1 MADLKKKKKEK
12 CASRFCVAL
21 KIVRTKRTREGEE
34 EEGLFFP
41 LSTEEKRSLRWILWI
56 FCLLHRLD
64 RRLEGGGG
72 GGKG

>member
-34 EEGLFFP
+34 EEGLFF
-41 LSTEEKRSLRWILWI
+41 SFIYRRKKISQMD
-56 FCLLHRLD
+56 FVDLLPPPPS
-64 RRLEGGGG
+64 
-72 GGKG
+72 